1 MEKVKKK
8 ILFLAIIVIVGII
21 IGIIFSNVLSIND
34 EKIVTL
40 KITNYFNNL
49 KEDIPIDYVSNLFN
63 SLKNNFIYLLIIW
76 FLGLSIIG
84 LLLNNFI
91 LFFKSF
97 ILGFIIGSIIHIYL
111 FNGIILSIIYIFPS
125 LIINILVFTML
136 VYYANNISLKLFNL
150 LFLKKDIKVG
160 IFIKKYLKLL
170 LISAIVLIISSTLET
185 FLTPFLL
192 KLFSYFIK

>member
-8 ILFLAIIVIVGII
+8 ILFLAIIVVVGII
-21 IGIIFSNVLSIND
+21 IGIIFSNILNSND

-40 KITNYFNNL
+40 KITNYFNNI
-49 KEDIPIDYVSNLFN
+49 KDDVPIDYVSNLFN
-63 SLKNNFIYLLIIW
+63 SLKNNFIYLIIIW
-76 FLGLSIIG
+76 FLGLSVIG
-84 LLLNNFI
+84 LFLNNFI

-97 ILGFIIGSIIHIYL
+97 ILGFIIGSIINIYL
-111 FNGIILSIIYIFPS
+111 FNGIILSIIYILPS
-125 LIINILVFTML
+125 LIINILVITML

-150 LFLKKDIKVG
+150 LFLKKDIK
-160 IFIKKYLKLL
+160 ITLFIKKYSKLL
-170 LISAIVLIISSTLET
+170 LISIVILTISSILET